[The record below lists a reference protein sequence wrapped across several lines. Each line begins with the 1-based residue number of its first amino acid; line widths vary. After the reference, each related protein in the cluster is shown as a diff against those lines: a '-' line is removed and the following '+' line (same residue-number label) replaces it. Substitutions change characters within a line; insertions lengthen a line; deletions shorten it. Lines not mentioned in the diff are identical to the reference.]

1 MDNIRNKITRVSN
14 YFNGILIYED
24 KCDFNYFN
32 NIHVDCKKNKKEC
45 IDKIQKFIK
54 CKESK

>member
-14 YFNGILIYED
+14 YFNGILIYEEECNF
-24 KCDFNYFN
+24 KYFT
-32 NIHVDCKKNKKEC
+32 NITEVCKKNKKEC

-54 CKESK
+54 CKENN